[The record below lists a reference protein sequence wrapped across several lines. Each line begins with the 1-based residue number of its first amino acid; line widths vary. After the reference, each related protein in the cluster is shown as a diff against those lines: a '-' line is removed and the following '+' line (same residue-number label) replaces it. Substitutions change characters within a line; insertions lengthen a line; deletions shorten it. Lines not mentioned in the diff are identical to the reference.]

1 MWCVYVCVYL
11 RESHVDEVESALE
24 TFRDDHPSTSR
35 GTHGPQ
41 QEHRLR
47 RFQSNFGVRNFQ
59 KIVLTLISLVVCL
72 SRSYQKP

>member
-1 MWCVYVCVYL
+1 MWCVVMCVCICVHL

-47 RFQSNFGVRNFQ
+47 TFSNKFGGSKLSQ
-59 KIVLTLISLVVCL
+59 KSC
-72 SRSYQKP
+72 SP